1 MALRN
6 TSERY
11 EYIYGSNVRKLE
23 TDTAGK
29 QTAKAVP
36 AKKNLRRPEQ
46 RRTGNKAADSEAAK
60 TYVNVIAVKE
70 GNENSEKI
78 KALVDVLKS
87 DSIKKFINEKYDGAV
102 IVYDGE

>member
-1 MALRN
+1 MK
-6 TSERY
+6 SQ
-11 EYIYGSNVRKLE
+11 IQ
-23 TDTAGK
+23 K
-29 QTAKAVP
+29 QQKH
-36 AKKNLRRPEQ
+36 
-46 RRTGNKAADSEAAK
+46 
-60 TYVNVIAVKE
+60 VNVIAVKE